1 MILVHAAIFKNTSNL
16 DFFQCKHAISSRHCC
31 IVIVCKWDTVCI
43 HLRTDQHSFSLHSKP
58 NRFLILRPGQKI
70 ATSPLQGLGQYVQHE
85 ALLFSILALSLTHT
99 NTLPSMFLFLLLSQP
114 SAHHQPRASCLHHS
128 AQTPQ
133 QPYAIREEPT
143 AAILINID
151 SVSTYPSGSVRNS
164 RYCINTPTA
173 NTTHSQ

>member
-1 MILVHAAIFKNTSNL
+1 MQVEH
-16 DFFQCKHAISSRHCC
+16 R
-31 IVIVCKWDTVCI
+31 VCI
-43 HLRTDQHSFSLHSKP
+43 HLRIDQHSFSLHSKL
-58 NRFLILRPGQKI
+58 NRFLILGPGQKI
-70 ATSPLQGLGQYVQHE
+70 ATSPLQGPGQYVQHE
-85 ALLFSILALSLTHT
+85 ALFFPLLALSLTHT
-99 NTLPSMFLFLLLSQP
+99 NTLTSTFLFLLFFSQP

-133 QPYAIREEPT
+133 RPYAIREEPT
-143 AAILINID
+143 AALLINID